1 MHSNATNIIATGI
14 LFPADHFVVVS
25 DVSTVPQG
33 SILSSSVSLEP
44 HGQDLHEG
52 NSERSKHGNSMLEN
66 PGTSGVTAL
75 CNPTYMHGHGASGH
89 GIISSGENNCKDPN
103 NRRSTTTDEVPIE
116 RLAKIAGA
124 KGRESVHKEN
134 AGYAIVTKHR
144 DTVKT
149 ETRNEQNEYDRT
161 CHCQALAK
169 VSLRLKLV
177 SVQLQ

>member
-25 DVSTVPQG
+25 DMSTVPQG

-44 HGQDLHEG
+44 QHLHEG
-52 NSERSKHGNSMLEN
+52 NESERSKHGNSMLEN

-75 CNPTYMHGHGASGH
+75 CNPTYMHGHGAGGH
-89 GIISSGENNCKDPN
+89 GIISSGENDCKDPN
-103 NRRSTTTDEVPIE
+103 NCRSTTTDEVPIE

-134 AGYAIVTKHR
+134 AGYAIVIKNR

-149 ETRNEQNEYDRT
+149 ERRNEQNEYDRT

-169 VSLRLKLV
+169 VSLKLV